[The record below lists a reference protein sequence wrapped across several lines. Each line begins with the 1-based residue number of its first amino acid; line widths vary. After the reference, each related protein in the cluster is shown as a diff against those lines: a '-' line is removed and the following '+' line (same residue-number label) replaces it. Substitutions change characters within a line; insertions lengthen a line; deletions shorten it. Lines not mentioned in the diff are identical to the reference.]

1 MIPALLIRMSRRV
14 SDARNVEAA
23 EAIDEKEVRSRG
35 RWIMSQA
42 EGTAARMSAM
52 AELALEGVRAA
63 R

>member
-1 MIPALLIRMSRRV
+1 MIPALLISISRRV

-23 EAIDEKEVRSRG
+23 DAIDEKDVKSSG
-35 RWIMSQA
+35 RWIISHA

-52 AELALEGVRAA
+52 ADVALEGVRAA